1 MTIDHIDVMLCTM
14 AFFLIV
20 GILIPVFWILR
31 PGQLKTIDS
40 DPKCNIAHTC
50 VKFVQSSIQYG
61 EANFAVARNMLLLK
75 NPQFLLNHYET
86 WLK

>member
-40 DPKCNIAHTC
+40 DGKCNIVRQWA
-50 VKFVQSSIQYG
+50 SIP
-61 EANFAVARNMLLLK
+61 EVLALIHAPFM
-75 NPQFLLNHYET
+75 
-86 WLK
+86 